1 MKTVAIIPVKSFS
14 KAKTRLTISSEKT
27 VDICK
32 LMLGEVLQTI
42 STSKKIDNTIIVSRD
57 QSVFDIGKKFGVIEV
72 FDELESGVNNA
83 IILADEYISDSE
95 FDTSIILPQDIPF
108 FNSSD
113 LDNLFSFFQ
122 RKNSVIIVPSRQFNG
137 TNSLIRNPS
146 RIMTTRYDEGTYKS
160 HLDEAKC
167 NNIDFSLVLIRRLML
182 DIDRQIDI
190 EFAMKH
196 NEKPDLCKKML
207 DFMR

>member
-14 KAKTRLTISSEKT
+14 KAKTRLTISPEKT
-27 VDICK
+27 VNICK

-42 STSKKIDNTIIVSRD
+42 STSKKIDNTIIVSHD
-57 QSVFDIGKKFGVIEV
+57 QSAFDIGKKFGVIEV

-83 IILADEYISDSE
+83 ITLADEYISDSE
-95 FDTSIILPQDIPF
+95 FSTSIILPQDIPF
-108 FNSSD
+108 FNNSD

-122 RKNSVIIVPSRQFNG
+122 RKNSIIVVPSRQFNG

-146 RIMTTRYDEGTYKS
+146 RVMTTRYDEGTYKS

-167 NNIDFSLVLIRRLML
+167 NNVDSSLVLIRRLML
-182 DIDRQIDI
+182 DIDSQDDI
-190 EFAMKH
+190 EFAMKY
-196 NEKPDLCKKML
+196 NDKPDLCKKML
-207 DFMR
+207 DFIC

>member
-42 STSKKIDNTIIVSRD
+42 STNKKIDNTIIVSHD
-57 QSVFDIGKKFGVIEV
+57 QSAFDIGKKFGVIEV
-72 FDELESGVNNA
+72 FDESESGVNNA
-83 IILADEYISDSE
+83 ITLADEYISDSE
-95 FDTSIILPQDIPF
+95 FGTSIILPQDIPF

-122 RKNSVIIVPSRQFNG
+122 RKNSIIVVPSRQFNG

-182 DIDRQIDI
+182 DIDSQCDI
-190 EFAMKH
+190 EFAMKY
-196 NEKPDLCKKML
+196 NDKPNLCKKML
-207 DFMR
+207 DFIS

>member
-14 KAKTRLTISSEKT
+14 KAKTRLTISPEKT
-27 VDICK
+27 VNICK

-42 STSKKIDNTIIVSRD
+42 STSKKIDNTIIVSHD
-57 QSVFDIGKKFGVIEV
+57 QSAFDIGKKFSAIEV

-83 IILADEYISDSE
+83 ITLADEYISDSE

-122 RKNSVIIVPSRQFNG
+122 RKNSVVIVPSRQFNG

-146 RIMTTRYDEGTYKS
+146 RIITTRYDEGTYKS

-167 NNIDFSLVLIRRLML
+167 NSVDFSLVLIRRLML
-182 DIDRQIDI
+182 DIDSQNDI
-190 EFAMKH
+190 EFAMKY

-207 DFMR
+207 DFMC

>member
-42 STSKKIDNTIIVSRD
+42 STSKKIDNTIIVSHD
-57 QSVFDIGKKFGVIEV
+57 QSAFDIGKKFSAIEV

-83 IILADEYISDSE
+83 ITLADEYISDSE
-95 FDTSIILPQDIPF
+95 FSTSIILPQDIPF
-108 FNSSD
+108 FNNSD

-122 RKNSVIIVPSRQFNG
+122 RKNSIIVVPSRQFNG

-146 RIMTTRYDEGTYKS
+146 RIITTRYDEGTYKS

-167 NNIDFSLVLIRRLML
+167 NSVDFSLVLIRRLML
-182 DIDRQIDI
+182 DIDSQDDI
-190 EFAMKH
+190 EFAMKY

-207 DFMR
+207 DFMC

>member
-1 MKTVAIIPVKSFS
+1 LKTVAIIPVKSFS

-42 STSKKIDNTIIVSRD
+42 STSKKIDNTIIVSHD
-57 QSVFDIGKKFGVIEV
+57 QSAFDIGKKFSVIEV

-83 IILADEYISDSE
+83 ITLADEYISDSE
-95 FDTSIILPQDIPF
+95 FGTSIILPQDIPF
-108 FNSSD
+108 FNNSD

-122 RKNSVIIVPSRQFNG
+122 RKNSIIVVPSRQFNG

-146 RIMTTRYDEGTYKS
+146 RVMTTRYDEGTYKS

-167 NNIDFSLVLIRRLML
+167 NNVDFSLVLIRRLML
-182 DIDRQIDI
+182 DIDSQDDI
-190 EFAMKH
+190 EFAMKY

-207 DFMR
+207 DFMC

>member
-42 STSKKIDNTIIVSRD
+42 STSKKIDNTIIVSHD
-57 QSVFDIGKKFGVIEV
+57 QSAFDIGKKFSVIEV

-83 IILADEYISDSE
+83 ITLADEYISDSE
-95 FDTSIILPQDIPF
+95 FGTSIILPQDIPF
-108 FNSSD
+108 FNNSD

-122 RKNSVIIVPSRQFNG
+122 RKNSIIVVPSRQFNG

-146 RIMTTRYDEGTYKS
+146 RVMTTRYDEGTYKS

-167 NNIDFSLVLIRRLML
+167 NNVDFSLVLIRRLML
-182 DIDRQIDI
+182 DIDSQDDI
-190 EFAMKH
+190 EFAMKY

-207 DFMR
+207 DFMC

>member
-1 MKTVAIIPVKSFS
+1 LKTVAIIPVKSFS
-14 KAKTRLTISSEKT
+14 KAKTRLTISPEKT
-27 VDICK
+27 ADICK
-32 LMLGEVLQTI
+32 LMLDEVLQTI
-42 STSKKIDNTIIVSRD
+42 STTKKIDNTIIVSHD
-57 QSVFDIGKKFGVIEV
+57 QSAFDIGKKFGVIEV

-83 IILADEYISDSE
+83 ITLADEYISDSE

-113 LDNLFSFFQ
+113 LDNLFSFFH
-122 RKNSVIIVPSRQFNG
+122 RENSVIIVPSRQFNG

-182 DIDRQIDI
+182 DIDTKDDI
-190 EFAMKH
+190 EFAMKY

-207 DFMR
+207 DFIR

>member
-42 STSKKIDNTIIVSRD
+42 STSKKIDNTIIVSHD
-57 QSVFDIGKKFGVIEV
+57 QSAFDIGKKFSAIEV

-83 IILADEYISDSE
+83 ITLADEYISDSE
-95 FDTSIILPQDIPF
+95 FSTSIILPQDIPF
-108 FNSSD
+108 FNNSD

-122 RKNSVIIVPSRQFNG
+122 RKNSIIVVPSRQFNG

-146 RIMTTRYDEGTYKS
+146 RVMTTRYDEGTYKS

-167 NNIDFSLVLIRRLML
+167 NNVDFSLVLIRRLML
-182 DIDRQIDI
+182 DIDSQDDI
-190 EFAMKH
+190 EFAMKY

-207 DFMR
+207 DFIR

>member
-1 MKTVAIIPVKSFS
+1 LKTVAIIPVKSFS

-42 STSKKIDNTIIVSRD
+42 STSKKIDNTIIVSHD
-57 QSVFDIGKKFGVIEV
+57 QSAFDIGKKFNAIEV

-83 IILADEYISDSE
+83 ITLADEYISDSE
-95 FDTSIILPQDIPF
+95 FGTSIILPQDIPF
-108 FNSSD
+108 FNNSD

-122 RKNSVIIVPSRQFNG
+122 RKNSIIVVPSRQFNG

-146 RIMTTRYDEGTYKS
+146 RVMTTRYDEGTYKS

-167 NNIDFSLVLIRRLML
+167 NNVDFSLVLIRRLML
-182 DIDRQIDI
+182 DIDSQDDI
-190 EFAMKH
+190 EFAMKY

-207 DFMR
+207 DFIC

>member
-14 KAKTRLTISSEKT
+14 KAKTRLTISPEKT
-27 VDICK
+27 ANVCK

-42 STSKKIDNTIIVSRD
+42 STSKKIDNTIIVSHD
-57 QSVFDIGKKFGVIEV
+57 QSAFDIGKKFGVIEV

-83 IILADEYISDSE
+83 ITLADEYISDSE

-122 RKNSVIIVPSRQFNG
+122 RKNSVVIVPSRQFNG

-146 RIMTTRYDEGTYKS
+146 RIITTRYDEGTYKS

-182 DIDRQIDI
+182 DIDRPIDI
-190 EFAMKH
+190 EFAMKY

-207 DFMR
+207 DFIR

>member
-42 STSKKIDNTIIVSRD
+42 STSKKIDNTIIVSHD
-57 QSVFDIGKKFGVIEV
+57 QSAFDIGKKFNAIEV

-83 IILADEYISDSE
+83 ITLADEYISDSE
-95 FDTSIILPQDIPF
+95 FSTSIILPQDIPF
-108 FNSSD
+108 FNNSD

-122 RKNSVIIVPSRQFNG
+122 RKNSIIVVPSRQFNG

-146 RIMTTRYDEGTYKS
+146 RVMTTRYDEGTYKS

-167 NNIDFSLVLIRRLML
+167 NNVDFSLVLIRRLML
-182 DIDRQIDI
+182 DIDSQDDI
-190 EFAMKH
+190 EFAMKY

-207 DFMR
+207 DFMC

>member
-1 MKTVAIIPVKSFS
+1 MKTVAIIPVKSFL

-42 STSKKIDNTIIVSRD
+42 STSKKIDNTIIVSHD
-57 QSVFDIGKKFGVIEV
+57 QSAFDIGKKFSAIEV

-83 IILADEYISDSE
+83 ITLADEYISDSE
-95 FDTSIILPQDIPF
+95 FSTSIILPQDIPF
-108 FNSSD
+108 FNNSD

-122 RKNSVIIVPSRQFNG
+122 RKNSIIVVPSRQFNG

-146 RIMTTRYDEGTYKS
+146 RVMTTRYDEGTYKS

-167 NNIDFSLVLIRRLML
+167 NNVDFSLVLIRRLML
-182 DIDRQIDI
+182 DIDSQDDI
-190 EFAMKH
+190 EFAMKY

-207 DFMR
+207 DFMC

>member
-42 STSKKIDNTIIVSRD
+42 STSKKIDNTIIVSHD
-57 QSVFDIGKKFGVIEV
+57 QSAFDIGKKFSVIEV

-83 IILADEYISDSE
+83 ITLADEYISDSE
-95 FDTSIILPQDIPF
+95 FSTSIILPQDIPF
-108 FNSSD
+108 FNNSD

-122 RKNSVIIVPSRQFNG
+122 RKNSIIVVPTRQING

-146 RIMTTRYDEGTYKS
+146 RVMTTRYDEGTYKS

-167 NNIDFSLVLIRRLML
+167 NNVDFSLVLIRRLML
-182 DIDRQIDI
+182 DIDSQDDI
-190 EFAMKH
+190 EFAMKY

-207 DFMR
+207 DFMC

>member
-42 STSKKIDNTIIVSRD
+42 STSKKIDNTIIVSHD
-57 QSVFDIGKKFGVIEV
+57 QSAFDIGKKFSAIEV

-83 IILADEYISDSE
+83 ITLADEYISDSE

-122 RKNSVIIVPSRQFNG
+122 RKNSVVIVPSRQFNG

-146 RIMTTRYDEGTYKS
+146 RIITTRYDEGTYKS

-167 NNIDFSLVLIRRLML
+167 NSVDFSLVLIRRLMSVSYTHL
-182 DIDRQIDI
+182 TLPTKRIV
-190 EFAMKH
+190 
-196 NEKPDLCKKML
+196 
-207 DFMR
+207 

>member
-42 STSKKIDNTIIVSRD
+42 STSKKIDNTIIVSHD
-57 QSVFDIGKKFGVIEV
+57 QSAFDIGKKFSAIEV

-83 IILADEYISDSE
+83 ITLADEYISDSE
-95 FDTSIILPQDIPF
+95 FSTSIILPQDIPF
-108 FNSSD
+108 FNNSD

-122 RKNSVIIVPSRQFNG
+122 RKNSIIVVPSRQFNG

-146 RIMTTRYDEGTYKS
+146 RVMTTRYDEGTYKS

-167 NNIDFSLVLIRRLML
+167 NNVDSSLVLIRRLML
-182 DIDRQIDI
+182 DIDSQDDI
-190 EFAMKH
+190 EFAMKY
-196 NEKPDLCKKML
+196 NDKPDLCKKML
-207 DFMR
+207 DFIC

>member
-42 STSKKIDNTIIVSRD
+42 STSKKIDNTIIVSHD
-57 QSVFDIGKKFGVIEV
+57 QSAFDIGKKFSAIEV

-83 IILADEYISDSE
+83 ITLADEYISDSE
-95 FDTSIILPQDIPF
+95 FSTSIILPQDIPF
-108 FNSSD
+108 FNNSD

-122 RKNSVIIVPSRQFNG
+122 RKNSIIVVPSRQFNG

-146 RIMTTRYDEGTYKS
+146 RVMTTRYDEGTYKS

-167 NNIDFSLVLIRRLML
+167 NNVDFSLVLIRRLML
-182 DIDRQIDI
+182 DIDSQDDI
-190 EFAMKH
+190 EFAMKY

-207 DFMR
+207 DFMC

>member
-1 MKTVAIIPVKSFS
+1 LKTVAIIPVKSFS

-42 STSKKIDNTIIVSRD
+42 STNKKIDNTIIVSHD
-57 QSVFDIGKKFGVIEV
+57 QSAFDIGKKFGVIEV
-72 FDELESGVNNA
+72 FDESESGVNNA
-83 IILADEYISDSE
+83 ITLADEYISDSE
-95 FDTSIILPQDIPF
+95 FGTSIILPQDIPF

-122 RKNSVIIVPSRQFNG
+122 RKNSIIVVPSRQFNG

-146 RIMTTRYDEGTYKS
+146 RVMTTRYDEGTYKS
-160 HLDEAKC
+160 HLDQAKC
-167 NNIDFSLVLIRRLML
+167 NNVDFSLVLIRRLML
-182 DIDRQIDI
+182 DIDSQNDI
-190 EFAMKH
+190 EFAMKY

-207 DFMR
+207 DFIY

>member
-1 MKTVAIIPVKSFS
+1 LKTVAIIPVKSFS

-42 STSKKIDNTIIVSRD
+42 STSKKIDNTIIVSHD
-57 QSVFDIGKKFGVIEV
+57 QSAFDIGKKFSAIEV

-83 IILADEYISDSE
+83 ITLADEYISDSE
-95 FDTSIILPQDIPF
+95 FSTSIILPQDIPF
-108 FNSSD
+108 FNNSD

-122 RKNSVIIVPSRQFNG
+122 RKNSIIVVPSRQFNG

-146 RIMTTRYDEGTYKS
+146 RVMTTRYDEGTYKS

-167 NNIDFSLVLIRRLML
+167 NNVDFSLVLIRRLML
-182 DIDRQIDI
+182 DIDSQDDI
-190 EFAMKH
+190 EFAMKY

-207 DFMR
+207 DFMC

>member
-1 MKTVAIIPVKSFS
+1 LKTVAIIPVKSFS

-42 STSKKIDNTIIVSRD
+42 STNKKIDNTIIVSHD
-57 QSVFDIGKKFGVIEV
+57 QSAFDIGKKFGVIEV
-72 FDELESGVNNA
+72 FDESESGVNNA
-83 IILADEYISDSE
+83 ITLADEYISDSE

-122 RKNSVIIVPSRQFNG
+122 RKNSITLVPSRQFNG

-146 RIMTTRYDEGTYKS
+146 RVMTTRYDEGTYKS
-160 HLDEAKC
+160 HLDEAKR
-167 NNIDFSLVLIRRLML
+167 NNVDFSLVLIRRLML
-182 DIDRQIDI
+182 DIDSQDDI
-190 EFAMKH
+190 EFAIKY

-207 DFMR
+207 DFIC

>member
-42 STSKKIDNTIIVSRD
+42 STSKKIDNTIIVSHD
-57 QSVFDIGKKFGVIEV
+57 QSAFDIGKKFSAIEV

-83 IILADEYISDSE
+83 ITLADEYISDSE

-122 RKNSVIIVPSRQFNG
+122 RKNSVVIVPSRQFNG

-146 RIMTTRYDEGTYKS
+146 RVMTTRYDEGTYKS

-167 NNIDFSLVLIRRLML
+167 NNVDFSLVLIRRLML
-182 DIDRQIDI
+182 DIDSQDDI
-190 EFAMKH
+190 EFAMKY

-207 DFMR
+207 DFMC

>member
-42 STSKKIDNTIIVSRD
+42 STSKKIDNTIIVSHD
-57 QSVFDIGKKFGVIEV
+57 QSAFDIGKKFSVIEV

-83 IILADEYISDSE
+83 ITLADEYISDSE

-122 RKNSVIIVPSRQFNG
+122 RKNSVVIVPSRQFKG

-146 RIMTTRYDEGTYKS
+146 RIITTRYDEGTYKS

-167 NNIDFSLVLIRRLML
+167 NSVDFSLVLIRRLML
-182 DIDRQIDI
+182 DIDSQSDI
-190 EFAMKH
+190 EFAMKY

-207 DFMR
+207 DFMC

>member
-1 MKTVAIIPVKSFS
+1 MKTVAIIPVKSFL

-42 STSKKIDNTIIVSRD
+42 STSKKIDNTIIVSHD
-57 QSVFDIGKKFGVIEV
+57 QSAFDIGKKFGVIEV

-83 IILADEYISDSE
+83 ITLADEYISDSE
-95 FDTSIILPQDIPF
+95 FGTSIILPQDIPF

-122 RKNSVIIVPSRQFNG
+122 RKNSIIVVPSRQFNG

-146 RIMTTRYDEGTYKS
+146 RVMTTRYDEGTYKS

-182 DIDRQIDI
+182 DIDSQDDI
-190 EFAMKH
+190 EFAIKY

-207 DFMR
+207 DFIY

>member
-1 MKTVAIIPVKSFS
+1 M
-14 KAKTRLTISSEKT
+14 
-27 VDICK
+27 
-32 LMLGEVLQTI
+32 
-42 STSKKIDNTIIVSRD
+42 SRD
-57 QSVFDIGKKFGVIEV
+57 QSAFDIGKKFGVIEV

-83 IILADEYISDSE
+83 ITLADEYISDSE

-113 LDNLFSFFQ
+113 LDNLFSFFH
-122 RKNSVIIVPSRQFNG
+122 RENSVIIVPSRQFNG

-146 RIMTTRYDEGTYKS
+146 RIMATRYDEGTYKS
-160 HLDEAKC
+160 HLDEAKY

-182 DIDRQIDI
+182 DIDSQDDI
-190 EFAMKH
+190 EFAMKY

-207 DFMR
+207 DFMC

>member
-42 STSKKIDNTIIVSRD
+42 STSKKIDNTIIVSHD
-57 QSVFDIGKKFGVIEV
+57 QSAFDIGKKFSAIEV

-83 IILADEYISDSE
+83 ITLADEYISDSE
-95 FDTSIILPQDIPF
+95 FSTSIILPQDIPF
-108 FNSSD
+108 FNNSD

-122 RKNSVIIVPSRQFNG
+122 RKNSIIVVPTRQING

-146 RIMTTRYDEGTYKS
+146 RVMTTRYDEGTYKS

-167 NNIDFSLVLIRRLML
+167 NNVDFSLVLIRRLML
-182 DIDRQIDI
+182 DIDSQDDI
-190 EFAMKH
+190 EFAMKY

-207 DFMR
+207 DFMC